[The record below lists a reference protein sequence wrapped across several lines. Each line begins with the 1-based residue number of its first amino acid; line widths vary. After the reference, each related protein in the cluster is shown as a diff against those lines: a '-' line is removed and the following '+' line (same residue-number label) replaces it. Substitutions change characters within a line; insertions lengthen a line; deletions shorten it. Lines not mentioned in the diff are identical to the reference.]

1 MRVVALLR
9 GINVGGS
16 RPLEMAALRLLFEGL
31 GLKSVRTYI
40 ASGNVV
46 FETAESDLGA
56 LTQTLETAIQARFGF
71 DVAVLLWPSQQLSV
85 LLASIPTTW
94 VNDTVMKTDVMFL
107 WPEVDLPES
116 LSLLGANPAVED
128 AIYLPGA
135 LVWRIDRAL
144 RSKSRV
150 PKIIGTPL
158 HKKMTVRNI
167 NTVRAL
173 MSMLEHIEADGHGA

>member
-1 MRVVALLR
+1 MHIVALLR

-16 RPLEMAALRLLFEGL
+16 RPVEMGSLRLLFEGL
-31 GLKSVRTYI
+31 GLRSVRTYI

-46 FETAESDLGA
+46 FETTESDLGA

-71 DVAVLLWPSQQLSV
+71 DVALLLWPSERLSA
-85 LLASIPTTW
+85 LLGSIPTTW

-107 WPEVDLPES
+107 WPEVDSPES
-116 LSLLGANPAVED
+116 LSLLCAKPAIED
-128 AIYLPGA
+128 ALYLPGA
-135 LVWRIDRAL
+135 LVWRIDRAH

-158 HKKMTVRNI
+158 HKRMTVRNI

-173 MSMLEHIEADGHGA
+173 LAMLEHGEATKHRT